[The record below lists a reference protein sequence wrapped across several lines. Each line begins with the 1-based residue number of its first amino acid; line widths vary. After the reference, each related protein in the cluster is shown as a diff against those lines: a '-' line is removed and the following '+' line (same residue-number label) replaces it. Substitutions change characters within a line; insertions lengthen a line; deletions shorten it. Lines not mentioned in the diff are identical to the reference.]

1 MIDQLPKSS
10 EEIVVAEVDIKI
22 RETGKD
28 VDDALF
34 KVAKGVFEVGSILF
48 GGALIYNAFKE
59 KDQTKAIIKG
69 LAGVALGGLG
79 LYSYFS

>member
-1 MIDQLPKSS
+1 MLYQLPESS

-28 VDDALF
+28 VDDVLF
-34 KVAKGVFEVGSILF
+34 KAAKGVFEVASILF
-48 GGALIYNAFKE
+48 SGGLIYNAFKE

-69 LAGVALGGLG
+69 VAGVALGGLA